1 MPRAAPYLFRS
12 RMRELK
18 TERGEL
24 ATRFFF
30 LRLEEIE
37 PSSKIMPPPPPPT
50 SFVRARARELKTER
64 F

>member
-37 PSSKIMPPPPPPT
+37 PSSKIMPPPT